1 MSLAREGLVF
11 IAIAALVAASTYAV
25 ALNRRSWPL
34 WLLGFALTI
43 LTLWV
48 AYFSRDPASVG
59 VRIDPVLGT
68 AARESAAVVAELDA
82 R

>member
-1 MSLAREGLVF
+1 VSLAREGLVL

-34 WLLGFALTI
+34 WLVAFVLTI

-48 AYFSRDPASVG
+48 AYFSRDPLGAG
-59 VRIDPVLGT
+59 VRG
-68 AARESAAVVAELDA
+68 AALSGMGSLRVASHVAEVDA